1 MLVHGKEGQFMKIK
15 SNIAK
20 VLIPIL
26 AIVLIFVGHKLTNQ
40 KIVEK
45 HTVYQLHN
53 SFDTLLAQADTIVIG
68 RVINVD
74 NGFIVDQNK
83 YVTGKKAKE
92 AASKL
97 GPRIFAYTPVKIKV
111 EQVIRG
117 NISEGDMIRINQE
130 GGTYENVYYKIE
142 GNEIYKNQ
150 EEYVFF
156 LRKVNL
162 KTEQKK
168 KDFKDD
174 FYLPINPFQGQLKI
188 ESNIVLINP
197 EINPMYNNDKMSKND
212 FIDLIKSH
220 LK

>member
-1 MLVHGKEGQFMKIK
+1 MKIK

-26 AIVLIFVGHKLTNQ
+26 VIVLIFVAHKLTNQ

-45 HTVYQLHN
+45 HAVYQLHN

-92 AASKL
+92 ATSKI
-97 GPRIFAYTPVKIKV
+97 GPRTFAYTPVKIKV

-162 KTEQKK
+162 KTEQEK
-168 KDFKDD
+168 KDFKND

-212 FIDLIKSH
+212 FMDLIKSH